1 MKNLRARGN
10 ALGGTLIVTLLLFLF
25 GLTLA
30 NLATFNLRVVDKAG
44 QRQEALL
51 AAESGINRMASELS
65 KEPRLGTDPR
75 LSSDSNFDRRTVF
88 SEEAQD
94 GSRWEV
100 SFSRDSEYR
109 SVNNLVNLASTS
121 AGRGRTVPPGHA
133 LLVAK
138 GWARGQDEPVVIEAL
153 MRLEALQYAVAA
165 SGGVD
170 LRRVDVRSP
179 RNDAVTGERTGNIYG
194 GGEAVTLT
202 GPATVEGGVTY
213 LGRLSTSGM
222 TIAGPNKRETSEQ
235 SLPDFD
241 IEEFNTINIS
251 DVQVLTARQAES
263 MTSFSGTYYIEGNVN
278 LGSRRPD
285 GTPRPG
291 LTESQFTT
299 GIVGLLQSVLNLVGD
314 LLDAVVGLLLGF
326 DDMGDLR
333 TLIQRFEPV
342 VVNNATFY
350 VNGNLTARRLT
361 GTSTFFVNGVTAFAD
376 TNLARDTSND
386 RLTLF
391 SERGI
396 LLLEGS
402 KIGGVVL
409 THGPIGL
416 EGGAEVRGA
425 LFANN
430 QDSDEGGG
438 ITTIYNPGLV
448 GGLLGGL
455 VGGGPTP
462 SLIERF
468 EEQTA
473 NAGYW
478 LALGGSGS
486 KPVFTYWSQ
495 IH

>member
-1 MKNLRARGN
+1 MKHLQARGN
-10 ALGGTLIVTLLLFLF
+10 ALGGTLVVTLLLFLF

-30 NLATFNLRVVDKAG
+30 NLATFNLRVVNNAG
-44 QRQEALL
+44 QRQEALT
-51 AAESGINRMASELS
+51 AAESGINRVASALS
-65 KEPRLGTDPR
+65 KEPRLGTDPK
-75 LSSDSNFDRRTVF
+75 LSNDQGFDKRTVF
-88 SEEAQD
+88 SEENSN

-100 SFSRDSEYR
+100 SFSKDSEYR
-109 SVNNLVNLASTS
+109 SVNNLVNLASTP

-133 LLVAK
+133 MLVAK
-138 GWARGQDEPVVIEAL
+138 GWARGQVKPVVVEAL

-165 SGGVD
+165 SNVVD
-170 LRRVDVRSP
+170 LRRVDVKSSP
-179 RNDAVTGERTGNIYG
+179 DDLAAGEKTGNIYG
-194 GGEAVTLT
+194 GGSSVKLT
-202 GPATVEGGVTY
+202 GPATVQGGVTY
-213 LGRLSTSGM
+213 LGSLSTSSM
-222 TIAGPNKRETSEQ
+222 SIAGPNRRETSEQ
-235 SLPDFD
+235 SLPDFR
-241 IEEFNTINIS
+241 IEEFNTSGSS

-291 LTESQFTT
+291 LTERDLTT
-299 GIVGLLQSVLNLVGD
+299 GILGLLQSVVDLVS
-314 LLDAVVGLLLGF
+314 GLVSALLGALLGS
-326 DDMGDLR
+326 DEMGDLR
-333 TLIQRFEPV
+333 TIIRKFEPV
-342 VVNNATFY
+342 NVNNATFY
-350 VNGNLTARRLT
+350 ITGNLAAKHLT

-376 TNLARDTSND
+376 TNLTRDTSND

-391 SERGI
+391 SEKGI

-402 KIGGVVL
+402 KIGGVIL
-409 THGPIGL
+409 THGSVGL
-416 EGGAEVRGA
+416 EGGVEVRGA

-430 QDSDEGGG
+430 EDANQGGG
-438 ITTIYNPGLV
+438 IVTIHNP
-448 GGLLGGL
+448 GLLGGL
-455 VGGGPTP
+455 LGSAPAP

-495 IH
+495 IR